1 MHIGSTPDSKYK
13 FLALTLATVFTA
25 SAQTNLSTYQGPGVE
40 SPGVGNIGTRSG
52 EQVDL
57 RVWGAVSGVYDTY
70 TQPVSTDS
78 TGKLVSTGGLYG
90 IEASVGAYGVHSWRR
105 AQLGLNYVGS
115 LRHYTNNSFYDG
127 SDHALSL
134 GYTLQQS
141 RQWVFNLRGSAGT
154 YSYNTGGVATS
165 VSSDVNAAVT
175 PSLGLFD
182 TRTYFLDS
190 SAYVTWMPT
199 PRTSYTFGG
208 SGNKIIYRTNALA
221 DLNGY
226 TLSGNINHIA
236 TRNTSV
242 GVSYAHTHYGY
253 PNFFGATDIN
263 TFEGTF
269 GAAFSRVWTVTLRG
283 GVFIAES
290 VSARAVTLNP
300 ALAALLRI
308 PSVFFQPLYV
318 KSTNASG
325 FAELKRQFRRASLS
339 VQYARAATPGN
350 GVYLASRVDSAT
362 GRLSYTAVRKLNFGI
377 DGGYYTLTSLGADL
391 QKDTVYS
398 GGAGLSYELVH
409 AVHLTT
415 RYDAR
420 HQGLDLSGYKQHGYR
435 VTFGVA
441 FSPGNIPLS
450 LW

>member
-1 MHIGSTPDSKYK
+1 LHIGSTPGMKYK
-13 FLALTLATVFTA
+13 FLALILVTVFTA
-25 SAQTNLSTYQGPGVE
+25 SAQTNLSSYQGPGVE

-52 EQVDL
+52 EQVNL
-57 RVWGAVSGVYDTY
+57 RLWGGVSGLYDTY

-90 IEASVGAYGVHSWRR
+90 IEANVGAYGVHSWRR
-105 AQLGLNYVGS
+105 AQLGLNYVGA

-127 SDHALSL
+127 SDHVLSL

-141 RQWVFNLRGSAGT
+141 RQWVFNLRQSAGT
-154 YSYNTGGVATS
+154 YSYNTGGVTTS
-165 VSSDVNAAVT
+165 VSSDPNSIIT

-182 TRTYFLDS
+182 TRTYYLDS

-208 SGNKIIYRTNALA
+208 SGNKIIYRSNGLA
-221 DLNGY
+221 NLNGY
-226 TLSGNINHIA
+226 SLSGSINHIA

-242 GVSYAHTHYGY
+242 GVSYGHTHFGY
-253 PNFFGATDIN
+253 PNFFGASDIN

-269 GAAFSRVWTVTLRG
+269 GATFSRAWTVTMRG

-290 VSARAVTLNP
+290 LSVQAVTLDP
-300 ALAALLRI
+300 ALAALFRTTKVLA
-308 PSVFFQPLYV
+308 PLYL

-325 FAELKRQFRRASLS
+325 FVELRRQFRRASLS
-339 VQYARAATPGN
+339 VQYSRGASPGN
-350 GVYLASRVDSAT
+350 GAYLASRVDSAT
-362 GRLSYTAVRKLNFGI
+362 GRLSYTAIRKLNFGI
-377 DGGYYTLTSLGADL
+377 DGGYYRLTSLGTDL
-391 QKDTVYS
+391 QTDTEYS

-409 AVHLTT
+409 LVHLTT

-420 HQGLDLSGYKQHGYR
+420 HQELQFGGYRQSGYR